1 MWLAGLNVSPRWC
14 FITLLTFVEGVRP
27 LWRTLLAALS
37 QADGWNKFTFC
48 ETMHLAS
55 HLVPQPFVSAVAS
68 LRGGSPC
75 QKFLCCLCTFPPRRW
90 KASPIAAASSLL
102 RPARLDRSYIRRTTL
117 NFLSAP
123 PPRLSLSPPPR
134 VFPQGRL
141 MKSSCK
147 CNESII
153 KIKQLLSGV
162 GESVLFVEWHC
173 AFKSPVSLRE
183 IHGRV
188 WEKFPAPEINNRRR
202 LQLSGKLL
210 KLTLKLT
217 KSLLRV

>member
-75 QKFLCCLCTFPPRRW
+75 QKFLCCLCTFPPADGKPPHRCRIV
-90 KASPIAAASSLL
+90 PPSSRKTWQELHQAHDAKL
-102 RPARLDRSYIRRTTL
+102 SERSSSSSFSFSSSQSFSSRTPYEIFMQVQWIR
-117 NFLSAP
+117 
-123 PPRLSLSPPPR
+123 
-134 VFPQGRL
+134 
-141 MKSSCK
+141 
-147 CNESII
+147 
-153 KIKQLLSGV
+153 
-162 GESVLFVEWHC
+162 H
-173 AFKSPVSLRE
+173 
-183 IHGRV
+183 
-188 WEKFPAPEINNRRR
+188 
-202 LQLSGKLL
+202 
-210 KLTLKLT
+210 
-217 KSLLRV
+217 